1 MNHSIFNDKKLF
13 FYYIIIAAYGFSLG
27 LTEPLIGIYILSKGG
42 SEFDVGIAAS
52 IYAICLFVLAPF
64 WGRLSDKLGRKTIL
78 ALALFGGVITYFGI
92 GFSNTI
98 TFIFMFRAVGGCFAC
113 ATASMLISGLSDLL
127 TQEQLPKKIGY
138 YGLIVSIGNVLGS
151 FVGGYLYERHSSVP
165 FITASIL
172 LLCGIFI
179 VFFCFSSVKKP
190 DDAMPNIPANHDSL
204 ASKVKIIKNYF
215 LVWILIMVL
224 YSILENAYVT
234 MFPIYVQKTIYADSI
249 YIGNIFAW
257 FGLVTAITQG
267 FGFRKLYSIM
277 KNSSILA
284 VSSALNIGAILLIL
298 LCHNQMVLILPVSLL
313 AIGSGLL
320 ITAVN
325 TYVAQHAGNYKGT
338 IMGILQSTDS
348 IGRIFSS
355 LVGCKLMMYHVNLG
369 FIFTIVLTFIG
380 SVIAFTVLKHREN
393 KNLETTSS

>member
-1 MNHSIFNDKKLF
+1 MNHSIFSNKKLLL
-13 FYYIIIAAYGFSLG
+13 YYIIIAAYGFSLG

-42 SEFDVGIAAS
+42 NDFDVGIAAS

-78 ALALFGGVITYFGI
+78 ASALFGGVITYFGI
-92 GFSNTI
+92 ALSNTI
-98 TFIFMFRAVGGCFAC
+98 TSIFIFRAVGGCFAC

-127 TQEQLPKKIGY
+127 TKDQLPKNMGY
-138 YGLIVSIGNVLGS
+138 YGFIVSIGNVVGS
-151 FVGGYLYERHSSVP
+151 FIGGYLYKQHNFVP

-172 LLCGIFI
+172 LLCSIFI
-179 VFFCFSSVKKP
+179 TFFCFSGIKKQDEP
-190 DDAMPNIPANHDSL
+190 MPNMPTDHDSFL
-204 ASKVKIIKNYF
+204 FKLKSIKDYF

-234 MFPIYVQKTIYADSI
+234 MFPVYAQDTISADSV
-249 YIGNIFAW
+249 YIGNVFAC

-267 FGFRKLYSIM
+267 FGFSKLHSII
-277 KNSSILA
+277 KDSSMLA
-284 VSSALNIGAILLIL
+284 LSSTINIGGIALIL
-298 LCHNQMVLILPVSLL
+298 LCHNKTVMIFSVSLL

-325 TYVAQHAGNYKGT
+325 TFVAQNAGNYKGA

-348 IGRIFSS
+348 VGRIFSS
-355 LVGCKLMMYHVNLG
+355 LVGCKLMMYHVNSG
-369 FIFTIVLTFIG
+369 FIFIIALTLIG
-380 SVIAFTVLKHREN
+380 SVITFIMLKCKES
-393 KNLETTSS
+393 KKA